1 MLRTTCTVCNRG
13 FTCGYTKLLGPSHS
27 QNAQVTFIVHEF
39 SNSTAFHFTQPN
51 LSPKQTFRS
60 QTHQYEERSNFYWSY
75 FTFTFCFN
83 FSRNFRGNGKVIYF
97 LRNVHKFVKIKI
109 LEVLMFPK
117 QPVPQFRQKTV
128 SRYRV
133 YPLLW
138 TQQALHLARQ
148 MSQEVKSSLWPR
160 Q

>member
-1 MLRTTCTVCNRG
+1 MRRS
-13 FTCGYTKLLGPSHS
+13 LLLFMNSQIAPHS
-27 QNAQVTFIVHEF
+27 I
-39 SNSTAFHFTQPN
+39 SPD

-75 FTFTFCFN
+75 STFTFCFN

-128 SRYRV
+128 SRHRV
-133 YPLLW
+133 CPLLR
-138 TQQALHLARQ
+138 TQQTLHLARQ
-148 MSQEVKSSLWPR
+148 MPQEVKSSL
-160 Q
+160 